1 LTLRL
6 RLLLLLVI
14 IVATGL
20 VISDVVTYTSLRSF
34 LLTQVDNQLKV
45 ATFPVGRSLLSSPTN
60 GSTVPPPPSSG
71 SGTPT
76 TTVPTTP
83 TTGATSGA
91 TTTPTTRAPGQG
103 DLRPE
108 FGGTAH
114 GADRGVLVPP
124 GTYGELRDAS
134 GRTVAHV
141 FFSYGGKAPA
151 APAIPASLPGSGSGS
166 KSDLFFTTS
175 STGTDGTSYRAL
187 ARPLINDNGTIVVAE
202 SLSVT
207 DSTLQRLLFIELIVS
222 ALVLVILG
230 LISWLMVRR
239 DMRPLEEMAV
249 TAGAIADGDL
259 SQRVSNVTPGSEV
272 GQLGVAFNTM
282 IEEIEDAFDA
292 RAASENKLR
301 RFLADASHE
310 LRTPLTS
317 IRGYSEMFDL
327 GIRDRPNDLAT
338 AMDHIK
344 NEASRMGT
352 LVDDLFLLAQL
363 DHERPQDQSPFDLVE
378 VAERSVA
385 GVRVSAPAR
394 TVRLEAAGPVTV
406 VGDVRRMRQV
416 VDNLLVNSIR
426 HTPDTAIVE
435 VRVRLDGDEAVVS
448 VSDDGPG
455 IDPSV
460 AARIFEPFF
469 RADPSRARSTG
480 GAGLGLA
487 IVAAIVEAHG
497 GRVTLM
503 AGTPGATF
511 EVRLPAASPSSSGNG
526 AVPAVESEAGL
537 PPVGTRTGDGS
548 GPPPAD
554 VEG

>member
-1 LTLRL
+1 MTLRL
-6 RLLLLLVI
+6 RLLLLLVV
-14 IVATGL
+14 IVAAGL

-34 LLTQVDNQLKV
+34 LVTQVDNQLKV

-60 GSTVPPPPSSG
+60 GSTVPPPPG
-71 SGTPT
+71 SGNGTTTTTAPT
-76 TTVPTTP
+76 TTPTGP
-83 TTGATSGA
+83 
-91 TTTPTTRAPGQG
+91 TTPTTRAPGQG
-103 DLRPE
+103 DLPPE

-134 GRTVAHV
+134 GHIVYHV

-151 APAIPASLPGSGSGS
+151 TPAVPAKLPGSGSRS
-166 KSDLFFTTS
+166 TADLFFTA
-175 STGTDGTSYRAL
+175 STTGSDGTSYRVL
-187 ARPLINDNGTIVVAE
+187 ARPLANHNGTIVVAE

-207 DSTLQRLLFIELIVS
+207 NSTLQRLLFVELIVS

-259 SQRVSNVTPGSEV
+259 SQRVSYVSPGSEV

-282 IEEIEDAFDA
+282 IEEIEEAFDA

-344 NEASRMGT
+344 KEASRMGT

-363 DHERPQDQSPFDLVE
+363 DHERPLEQSPFDLVE
-378 VAERSVA
+378 VVEHSVA
-385 GVRVSAPAR
+385 GARVSAPSR
-394 TVRLEAAGPVTV
+394 TITLQGTGPVMV

-416 VDNLLVNSIR
+416 VDNLLVNAIR
-426 HTPDTAIVE
+426 HTPDTATVAA
-435 VRVRLDGDEAVVS
+435 RVRLDGREAVVS

-455 IDPSV
+455 IDAAV
-460 AARIFEPFF
+460 ADRIFEPFF
-469 RADPSRARSTG
+469 RADPSRARTTG

-487 IVAAIVEAHG
+487 IVAAIVDAHG
-497 GRVTLM
+497 GQVALLG
-503 AGTPGATF
+503 GTTGATF
-511 EVRLPAASPSSSGNG
+511 EVRLPAA
-526 AVPAVESEAGL
+526 
-537 PPVGTRTGDGS
+537 T
-548 GPPPAD
+548 PPPATNGTVPE
-554 VEG
+554 VEPTRILPPA

>member
-1 LTLRL
+1 VTLRL

-14 IVATGL
+14 IVAAGL

-60 GSTVPPPPSSG
+60 GSTVPPPPG
-71 SGTPT
+71 SGNAST
-76 TTVPTTP
+76 TTTAPTAS
-83 TTGATSGA
+83 TG
-91 TTTPTTRAPGQG
+91 PTTRAPGQE

-134 GRTVAHV
+134 GHTVAHV

-151 APAIPASLPGSGSGS
+151 APAIPTSLPGSGSGS
-166 KSDLFFTTS
+166 TSDLFFTAS
-175 STGTDGTSYRAL
+175 STGTDGTSYRVL
-187 ARPLINDNGTIVVAE
+187 ARPLTNHNGTIVVAE

-207 DSTLQRLLFIELIVS
+207 DSTLQRLLFVELIVS

-239 DMRPLEEMAV
+239 DMRPLEEMAA

-259 SQRVSNVTPGSEV
+259 SQRVSYVTPGSEV

-363 DHERPQDQSPFDLVE
+363 DHERPLDQSPFDLVE

-385 GVRVSAPAR
+385 GVRVSAPTR
-394 TVRLEAAGPVTV
+394 TVTLQVAGPVTV

-416 VDNLLVNSIR
+416 VDNLLVNAIR
-426 HTPDTAIVE
+426 HTPNTAAVE
-435 VRVRLDGDEAVVS
+435 VRVRLDGADAVVS

-460 AARIFEPFF
+460 AARIFEPFY
-469 RADPSRARSTG
+469 RADPSRARTTG

-487 IVAAIVEAHG
+487 IVAAIVDAHG
-497 GRVTLM
+497 GRVTLV
-503 AGTPGATF
+503 GGDPGATF
-511 EVRLPAASPSSSGNG
+511 EVRLPAASAPTPSVNG
-526 AVPAVESEAGL
+526 AAAPEGVD
-537 PPVGTRTGDGS
+537 PPVGTRTGDGL
-548 GPPPAD
+548 GPSPGD
-554 VEG
+554 IEG

>member
-1 LTLRL
+1 VTLRL
-6 RLLLLLVI
+6 RLLLLLVV
-14 IVATGL
+14 IVAAGL

-45 ATFPVGRSLLSSPTN
+45 ATFPVSRSLSA
-60 GSTVPPPPSSG
+60 SSG
-71 SGTPT
+71 SGSTGLPASVPANGTP
-76 TTVPTTP
+76 
-83 TTGATSGA
+83 ATSA
-91 TTTPTTRAPGQG
+91 PATTPTTRVPGPG
-103 DLRPE
+103 NLRPG
-108 FGGTAH
+108 FPDTSR

-124 GTYGELRDAS
+124 GTYGQLRDSS
-134 GRTVAHV
+134 GHIVAHV

-151 APAIPASLPGSGSGS
+151 APSIPASLPGSGSRS
-166 KSDLFFTTS
+166 TSDLFFTTS
-175 STGTDGTSYRAL
+175 STGTDGISYRVL
-187 ARPLINDNGTIVVAE
+187 ARPLPNHGGTIVVAE

-207 DSTLQRLLFIELIVS
+207 DSTLQRLLFVELIVS

-230 LISWLMVRR
+230 LIAWLMVRR

-259 SQRVSNVTPGSEV
+259 SQRVSYVTPGSEV

-327 GIRDRPNDLAT
+327 GIRDRPDDLAT
-338 AMDHIK
+338 ALGHIK

-363 DHERPQDQSPFDLVE
+363 DHERPLDQNPFDLVE
-378 VAERSVA
+378 VVEQSVA
-385 GVRVSAPAR
+385 GIRVSAPTR
-394 TVRLEAAGPVTV
+394 TVTLQPAGAVTM
-406 VGDVRRMRQV
+406 VGDVRRIRQV
-416 VDNLLVNSIR
+416 IDNLLVNAIS
-426 HTPDTAIVE
+426 HTPDTAAVA
-435 VRVRLDGDEAVVS
+435 VGVRLDGGEAVVS

-455 IDPSV
+455 IDPAV

-469 RADPSRARSTG
+469 RADPSRARTTG

-487 IVAAIVEAHG
+487 IVAAIVNAHR
-497 GRVTLM
+497 GRVSLL
-503 AGTPGATF
+503 AGTTGATF
-511 EVRLPAASPSSSGNG
+511 EVRVPASATPTSTNG
-526 AVPAVESEAGL
+526 AVPAIEPTGAR
-537 PPVGTRTGDGS
+537 PPV
-548 GPPPAD
+548 
-554 VEG
+554 

>member
-14 IVATGL
+14 IVAAGL

-34 LLTQVDNQLKV
+34 LLTQVDNQLTV
-45 ATFPVGRSLLSSPTN
+45 ATFPVSRSLQASPTPSTTIPPATPVN
-60 GSTVPPPPSSG
+60 G
-71 SGTPT
+71 T
-76 TTVPTTP
+76 TTTATP
-83 TTGATSGA
+83 PA
-91 TTTPTTRAPGQG
+91 TTTPTTNPASGVRGQG
-103 DLRPE
+103 GRLPDLREPSR
-108 FGGTAH
+108 

-124 GTYGELRDAS
+124 GTYGELRDS
-134 GRTVAHV
+134 RGHITAHV
-141 FFSYGGKAPA
+141 FFSYGSKAPS
-151 APAIPASLPGSGSGS
+151 APSVPSALPGSGSRS
-166 KSDLFFTTS
+166 TADLFFNAS
-175 STGTDGTSYRAL
+175 STGSDGISYRVL
-187 ARPLINDNGTIVVAE
+187 ARPLPNNGGTIVVAE
-202 SLSVT
+202 SLSGT

-222 ALVLVILG
+222 ASVLVILG
-230 LISWLMVRR
+230 LIAWLMVRR

-249 TAGAIADGDL
+249 TAGNIADGDL
-259 SQRVSNVTPGSEV
+259 SQRVSYVTPGSEV
-272 GQLGVAFNTM
+272 GQLGVAFNIM
-282 IEEIEDAFDA
+282 IEEIEEAFDA

-363 DHERPQDQSPFDLVE
+363 DHERPVAHEPLDLVE
-378 VAERSVA
+378 VLEQAVA
-385 GVRVSAPAR
+385 SIRVSAPGR
-394 TVRLEAAGPVTV
+394 TVALNVRGPVTV

-416 VDNLLVNSIR
+416 VDNLLVNAVN
-426 HTPDTAIVE
+426 HTPETASVA
-435 VRVRLDGDEAVVS
+435 VGVRLDGADAVVT

-455 IDPSV
+455 IDPAV
-460 AARIFEPFF
+460 ASRIFEPFY
-469 RADPSRARSTG
+469 RSDPSRARATG

-497 GRVTLM
+497 GRVRLLE
-503 AGTPGATF
+503 GTTGATF
-511 EVRLPAASPSSSGNG
+511 EVRVPAATAPPPSNG
-526 AVPAVESEAGL
+526 AVPAPE
-537 PPVGTRTGDGS
+537 PTGVPTPD
-548 GPPPAD
+548 
-554 VEG
+554 

>member
-6 RLLLLLVI
+6 RLLLLLVV
-14 IVATGL
+14 IVAAGL

-34 LLTQVDNQLKV
+34 LLTQVDNQLKLG
-45 ATFPVGRSLLSSPTN
+45 TFPVSRSLAASPGS
-60 GSTVPPPPSSG
+60 GSTVPPAG
-71 SGTPT
+71 SANATPT
-76 TTVPTTP
+76 TTTPTNAAPTTTAP
-83 TTGATSGA
+83 STTSS
-91 TTTPTTRAPGQG
+91 TRVPGQG
-103 DLRPE
+103 NLRPG
-108 FGGTAH
+108 FGETSRGE
-114 GADRGVLVPP
+114 DRGVLVPP
-124 GTYGELRDAS
+124 GTYGQLRDS
-134 GRTVAHV
+134 KGHILAHV

-151 APAIPASLPGSGSGS
+151 APSIPASLPGSGSGS
-166 KSDLFFTTS
+166 TADLFFTTS

-187 ARPLINDNGTIVVAE
+187 ARPLPNHGGTIVVAE
-202 SLSVT
+202 SLSAT

-230 LISWLMVRR
+230 LIAWLMVRR

-259 SQRVSNVTPGSEV
+259 SQRVSYVTPGSEV

-282 IEEIEDAFDA
+282 IGEIEDAFDA

-327 GIRDRPNDLAT
+327 GIRDRPDDLAT
-338 AMDHIK
+338 ALAHIK

-363 DHERPQDQSPFDLVE
+363 DHERPLDQNPFDLVE
-378 VAERSVA
+378 VVEQAVA
-385 GVRVSAPAR
+385 GIRVSAPTR
-394 TVRLEAAGPVTV
+394 TVTLQPAGPVTV

-416 VDNLLVNSIR
+416 VDNLLVNAIS
-426 HTPDTAIVE
+426 HTPDTAAVA
-435 VRVRLDGDEAVVS
+435 VGVRLDGGEAVVS

-455 IDPSV
+455 IAPAV
-460 AARIFEPFF
+460 AARIFEPFY
-469 RADPSRARSTG
+469 RADPSRARTTG

-487 IVAAIVEAHG
+487 IVAAIVNAHR
-497 GRVTLM
+497 GRVTLVP
-503 AGTPGATF
+503 ATTGATF
-511 EVRLPAASPSSSGNG
+511 EVR
-526 AVPAVESEAGL
+526 VPASVPPGSANGVVPVIEPTGAR
-537 PPVGTRTGDGS
+537 PPV
-548 GPPPAD
+548 
-554 VEG
+554 